1 MGPEVSRVLKVIRR
15 YIVRLDKYLK
25 VSRIIKRRT
34 VAKEVCE
41 GGRVSING
49 KVAKPST
56 EVKEED
62 VIEIVFANKKLKAKI
77 TNIAEHV
84 KKENAKMMYEILE
97 GEEDQDEI

>member
-1 MGPEVSRVLKVIRR
+1 M
-15 YIVRLDKYLK
+15 RLDKYLK

-84 KKENAKMMYEILE
+84 KKENAKQMYEILE
-97 GEEDQDEI
+97 GEEDQDEM